1 VQLDNKILEIKNLK
15 ALVSET
21 GEEILS
27 GIDLEIGDGETHV
40 IMGPNGGGKSTLVNV
55 IAGRDSYE
63 VSSGSIKFKS
73 KNLLNMNIDERS
85 REGIFLAFQYPS
97 EIPGV
102 RPWQFMKAAV
112 DAKRKANGDPELS
125 VREFSK
131 IYDDNLKKININSDL
146 MKRSLNEGFSGGEKK
161 RNEVFQMMMLE
172 PNLALL
178 DETDSGLDVDALK
191 AVGDAVN
198 NLRDSKRSFLIV
210 THYQR
215 LLDHIKPDFVHI
227 LINGKIAESGNS
239 DLVKKIENDGYE
251 SFA

>member
-1 VQLDNKILEIKNLK
+1 MDNKILEIKNLK

-97 EIPGV
+97 EIPGG
-102 RPWQFMKAAV
+102 RPWQFMQAAV
-112 DAKRKANGDPELS
+112 DSKRKANGAPELS

-227 LINGKIAESGNS
+227 LINGKIGESGNS